1 LTAGACSLNTH
12 WDFTAK
18 GVKTSTNKV
27 IQISNFFEKAKY
39 KNFFVIWYQKHE
51 KFASNQKHNY
61 LKGGREN
68 LPVLL
73 REFYVWSVSLSYLL
87 AS

>member
-1 LTAGACSLNTH
+1 MTAGACSLNTH

-27 IQISNFFEKAKY
+27 IQISNFFEKAKSI
-39 KNFFVIWYQKHE
+39 KLFCNLAPE
-51 KFASNQKHNY
+51 ARKFASNQKHNY

-87 AS
+87 ES

>member
-1 LTAGACSLNTH
+1 MTAGACSLNTH

-27 IQISNFFEKAKY
+27 IQISNFLKKAKY
-39 KNFFVIWYQKHE
+39 KNFFVIWHQKTRTIRI
-51 KFASNQKHNY
+51 KPKAQLF
-61 LKGGREN
+61 KGGREN

-87 AS
+87 ES